1 MIRGIA
7 ARAAWPAPVLG
18 VLCALSACAG
28 APPGETSE
36 TRGDI
41 AGEPLTAAVDARYLT
56 HLLFAADDGTAFIA
70 SFDQTAEGEDLR
82 LDYDVR
88 FAEGDSWRPLVRA
101 QDTLSVARA
110 AWRLLP
116 ARGMAVRVGD
126 AGQVVSLLFS
136 ELADRD
142 PAGENPTGQSPTG
155 EDPSGEAADTVRLV
169 ADEEVS
175 VWTGPTGQ
183 RESLG
188 IAALQ
193 TRDRVVPGI
202 LFFRRAARALSI
214 PVAATDGQTFVF
226 ADSLGNGLVVHAGTL
241 GQPAVAHTWLHG
253 VEEAWGDVTLE
264 PADPGVTPGPA
275 WRFEIPG
282 TTVRGSFRPLMSEDP
297 ADGTLIRMEATLYV
311 GVEELH
317 FNGFLAT
324 LLSP

>member
-1 MIRGIA
+1 MIRGLA
-7 ARAAWPAPVLG
+7 ARAAYPELVLC
-18 VLCALSACAG
+18 VLCALSACG
-28 APPGETSE
+28 GVPPGETAE
-36 TRGDI
+36 TRGEID
-41 AGEPLTAAVDARYLT
+41 GEPLTAGVDARYLT
-56 HLLFAADDGTAFIA
+56 HLLFAADDGTAFVA
-70 SFDQTAEGEDLR
+70 SFDQTAEGEYLR

-88 FAEGDSWRPLVRA
+88 LAEGDAWRTLVRA

-136 ELADRD
+136 E
-142 PAGENPTGQSPTG
+142 PEG
-155 EDPSGEAADTVRLV
+155 EDADTVRLV
-169 ADEEVS
+169 AGEEVS

-193 TRDRVVPGI
+193 TGDRTVPGI

-241 GQPAVAHTWLHG
+241 GQPAVAYTWLHG

-264 PADPGVTPGPA
+264 PPDSAATVVSA
-275 WRFEIPG
+275 AVWRFEIPG
-282 TTVRGSFRPLMSEDP
+282 TTVRGSFRPLVSDEP
-297 ADGTLIRMEATLYV
+297 GGGTLIRMEAILYV

-317 FNGFLAT
+317 FNGFSAT